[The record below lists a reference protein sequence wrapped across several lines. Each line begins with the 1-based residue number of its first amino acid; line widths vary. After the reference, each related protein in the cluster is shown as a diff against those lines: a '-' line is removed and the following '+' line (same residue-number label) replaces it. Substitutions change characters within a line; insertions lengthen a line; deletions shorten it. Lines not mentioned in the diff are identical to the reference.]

1 MPCTATQTTYDVCAV
16 YTLLGT
22 FPTTMA
28 LVATVLTELVLV
40 VTEGTVQHGEFT
52 ELATLVVILT
62 FGRGCGL
69 CVSNLI
75 DLQNK

>member
-1 MPCTATQTTYDVCAV
+1 
-16 YTLLGT
+16 
-22 FPTTMA
+22 MA